1 MFLIYEVS
9 SSFKSYI
16 YLFFGNEMRRYFT
29 SLDLFP
35 YVYFYFLDSEKLRR
49 RCFVVSP
56 IVFPYMNLFVFF
68 FLFRKILGEKKM
80 SRCLLSFFFFSSLFR
95 MWIIFFF
102 SQNRMQRLF
111 MSMHRLLFYYL
122 IQEKLRRRCFVVSP
136 IVFPICEYFLFF
148 FHFFLLLIYL
158 SDWSYLY
165 TRSRRL
171 FYYFF
176 F

>member
-68 FLFRKILGEKKM
+68 FFIQKNIRRKKK
-80 SRCLLSFFFFSSLFR
+80 CQDVYLSFFFFSLLFFVCEYFSLFLR
-95 MWIIFFF
+95 IGCKGYLCLCIVFYFIILFRKNCGDVVLLSLLSFFLYVNIFYFFFIFFF
-102 SQNRMQRLF
+102 
-111 MSMHRLLFYYL
+111 FYY
-122 IQEKLRRRCFVVSP
+122 
-136 IVFPICEYFLFF
+136 
-148 FHFFLLLIYL
+148 
-158 SDWSYLY
+158 
-165 TRSRRL
+165 
-171 FYYFF
+171 
-176 F
+176 

>member
-1 MFLIYEVS
+1 MFLSNVIFLYVFLIYEVS

-68 FLFRKILGEKKM
+68 FFLFRKILGEKKM
-80 SRCLLSFFFFSSLFR
+80 SRCLLSFFFSLLFFVCEYFS
-95 MWIIFFF
+95 FF

-148 FHFFLLLIYL
+148 FSFFFFL
-158 SDWSYLY
+158 
-165 TRSRRL
+165 
-171 FYYFF
+171 
-176 F
+176 